1 MCNLTFEPSPR
12 PHRNITRSALTA
24 TPEPETCS
32 AQQKLEP
39 FVSNSPASW
48 ALVSETARPKQISN
62 LEASNEK
69 QELDVG
75 DTHHRIF
82 RGSRGYLRHRRDSC
96 TKPFRRANQ

>member
-1 MCNLTFEPSPR
+1 MCNLTFEPSPH
-12 PHRNITRSALTA
+12 PHHNVTHPALTA

-32 AQQKLEP
+32 AQQETGTCGFRRP
-39 FVSNSPASW
+39 GR
-48 ALVSETARPKQISN
+48 LVSETARPKQISN
-62 LEASNEK
+62 QEVSNEK

-82 RGSRGYLRHRRDSC
+82 CGSRGYLRHRRDSC